1 MLDHIV
7 TLDVPFETE
16 TQAEIAMKTMSVD
29 PILKKNE
36 ITVDYS
42 IQNNLLTCKFA
53 GISDRVIRVAVSSA
67 IDNIK
72 TIIECM
78 EEFDGKEKTIFT
90 NDE

>member
-1 MLDHIV
+1 MLDYIV
-7 TLDVPFETE
+7 TLDIPFENE
-16 TQAEIAMKTMSVD
+16 KQAQIAQRTMSVD

-42 IQNNLLTCKFA
+42 VQSNLLTCKFA

-78 EEFDGKEKTIFT
+78 EEFDGKEKTIFEKET
-90 NDE
+90 